1 MGFLRSLLSF
11 QIFISVVLAQ
21 DTVWGVY
28 IFHRHGDRT
37 DKSHP
42 PASLTVLGYDEV
54 FGSGSYYHSRYVE
67 ASSPL
72 YIQGLSSSTVKN
84 SQVSVS
90 APLDTVLMN
99 SAQGF
104 LQGFYP
110 PVTGLNQTLRNGS
123 IVTAPLNGYQLIP
136 ITLSSSSS
144 GNEDNG
150 WLQDASGCSNAD
162 ISSNNYFNSA
172 EYKELFNSTQSFWTR
187 LIPVVNQTFAT
198 SAVTFKNAY
207 AGMLSQLR

>member
-54 FGSGSYYHSRYVE
+54 FGSGSYYHSRYVDGP
-67 ASSPL
+67 SPQ
-72 YIQGLSSSTVKN
+72 YVQGLSTSTVKN
-84 SQVSVS
+84 SQIAVS

-110 PVTGLNQTLRNGS
+110 PVAGLNQTLANGT

-150 WLQDASGCSNAD
+150 WLQDATSCANSE

-172 EYKELFNSTQSFWTR
+172 EFMALLNSTQPFWTR
-187 LIPVVNQTFAT
+187 LVPVVNQTFT
-198 SAVTFKNAY
+198 PSAVTYKNAY
-207 AGMLSQLR
+207 AGMRH